1 MSSKI
6 NVSKIIKGHLLTLKD
21 ASTGKISAWDLFL
34 FILFPFLVAGVSSYH
49 KFELPPTVVANLL
62 TIGVLLS
69 ALLLNLLVIV
79 YTLKDRLP
87 NVDNSKDGWESL
99 QLKHSMMNELYYNIS
114 ASVITSFFIL
124 IFSLVHNLVLLITV
138 PIKVTQTFEI
148 TSLNGLL
155 VDPVL
160 AFLTVN
166 LILSFLM
173 IIKRTYL
180 LLVTND

>member
-6 NVSKIIKGHLLTLKD
+6 NVSKIIMGHLLTLRD
-21 ASTGKISAWDLFL
+21 ASTKKISFWDLFL
-34 FILFPFLVAGVSSYH
+34 FIIFPFLVAGISAYY
-49 KFELPPTVVANLL
+49 KFVLPSNIISNLL

-87 NVDNSKDGWESL
+87 SVDCSEDGWENL
-99 QLKHSMMNELYYNIS
+99 QLKHTMMNELYYNIS

-124 IFSLVHNLVLLITV
+124 IFSLVHNLVLLITN
-138 PIKVTQTFEI
+138 PIKITDVFEI
-148 TSLNGLL
+148 TSINGVL
-155 VDPVL
+155 VDPIL

-166 LILSFLM
+166 LVLSFLM